1 MGALV
6 SRKTLLG
13 AVAIGAIAL
22 GIWACDSRS
31 QNNSAASPQ
40 LPAKFSTLAAD
51 KKAFLNDP
59 QILARFGLTPEKLQL
74 AIADFDFPAL
84 DRYVS
89 TLMAT
94 VESEKFHPGDD
105 HDAETALNPAAIRY
119 NAGTTLRPAILD
131 EYQRDAG
138 PFSLDRYLYQKAG
151 IPTFAHAP
159 VAIRKEDLVAGKVEV
174 AFVGVPL
181 DMSSGYR
188 DAKHAPTFMRMAG
201 GLTGIDPFTQVD
213 PGLVLRMADYG
224 SFSIDFMSVE
234 RTMDHVRLMVK
245 DTASVGTVPFVVGG
259 DHAVMYADVAGVVDQ
274 YGKGNVSVVLVDAH
288 AETTAIGDHFISD
301 GQSTRRL
308 IQDGIISAKDVT
320 MVAIRDPELTA
331 DDAQKLKRDGVRLH
345 SMADIKQQGW
355 AKALDNIAKDAKK
368 GPSNVFISFDIS
380 ALDPVYAAGT
390 GRPVPDGMSLGDAS
404 ELMRKLC
411 SENKIVGF
419 DMLDVAPVMDVSYR
433 TAQNANKVMH
443 SCLAGMA
450 VRKLK
455 H

>member
-138 PFSLDRYLYQKAG
+138 RCLHADAVGCHSG
-151 IPTFAHAP
+151 GVHAP
-159 VAIRKEDLVAGKVEV
+159 GRWRPVGSGLPHLVRV
-174 AFVGVPL
+174 
-181 DMSSGYR
+181 
-188 DAKHAPTFMRMAG
+188 
-201 GLTGIDPFTQVD
+201 
-213 PGLVLRMADYG
+213 
-224 SFSIDFMSVE
+224 
-234 RTMDHVRLMVK
+234 HVR
-245 DTASVGTVPFVVGG
+245 G
-259 DHAVMYADVAGVVDQ
+259 
-274 YGKGNVSVVLVDAH
+274 
-288 AETTAIGDHFISD
+288 
-301 GQSTRRL
+301 
-308 IQDGIISAKDVT
+308 
-320 MVAIRDPELTA
+320 
-331 DDAQKLKRDGVRLH
+331 
-345 SMADIKQQGW
+345 
-355 AKALDNIAKDAKK
+355 
-368 GPSNVFISFDIS
+368 
-380 ALDPVYAAGT
+380 AAG
-390 GRPVPDGMSLGDAS
+390 RALR
-404 ELMRKLC
+404 L
-411 SENKIVGF
+411 
-419 DMLDVAPVMDVSYR
+419 
-433 TAQNANKVMH
+433 
-443 SCLAGMA
+443 
-450 VRKLK
+450 
-455 H
+455 